1 MPISCY
7 DKESSGKYWAVTKIQ
22 KELEDK
28 SMEKSN
34 KNMTKEEE
42 QKYAAPAVRK
52 ALEILEFMA
61 KVDKS
66 LSLSE
71 VVNELDI
78 TSNSAFRIFKEFE
91 AKGYV
96 AKDSVNSSYE
106 LTPKLYYLGN
116 SLRNRISFVKAA
128 CPYMNNIRR
137 YTKETVL
144 LTILGEK
151 NDTLVVD
158 QIESREPIKF
168 LSTVGVTYDSYSSAM
183 GKAMLA
189 TFDPADI
196 DEYISC
202 HELVKKTETSIVNK
216 EELIRELEKIKKTGI
231 AYDLEENM
239 RGLTC
244 VACPVFSA
252 NGYLEGSIGVSGLTF
267 RMSEATIRD
276 YGSFIKDQA
285 AMLSSALGYEKW

>member
-1 MPISCY
+1 
-7 DKESSGKYWAVTKIQ
+7 
-22 KELEDK
+22 
-28 SMEKSN
+28 MEN
-34 KNMTKEEE
+34 TNEVLIKEEK

-52 ALEILEFMA
+52 ALEILELMA
-61 KVDKS
+61 RVDKS

-96 AKDSVNSSYE
+96 TKDPEDSSYE
-106 LTPKLYYLGN
+106 LTPKLYYLGS
-116 SLRNRISFVKAA
+116 SLRSRLSFVKAA
-128 CPYMNNIRR
+128 YPHMKNIRS

-144 LTILGEK
+144 LTTLDEK

-168 LSTVGVTYDSYSSAM
+168 LSTIGATYDSYNSAM

-189 TFDPADI
+189 TFDATEI
-196 DEYISC
+196 EQYISC
-202 HELVKKTETSIVNK
+202 HELVKKTEASIGSK
-216 EELIRELEKIKKTGI
+216 EELIKELEKIKKRGI

-244 VACPVFSA
+244 IACPIFSA
-252 NGYLEGSIGVSGLTF
+252 NGFLEGSIGVSGLTF
-267 RMSEATIRD
+267 RMSQETIKD
-276 YGSFIKDQA
+276 YSEFIKKEA
-285 AMLSSALGYEKW
+285 AILSATLGYDINNL